1 MAKLAVLGAGSWGT
15 ALAQT
20 AALHGQEV
28 ILWARNPE
36 HIAQMEKNKEN
47 KKYLP
52 GVMLDSHINL
62 TSDLAQTAGCD
73 MTVIA
78 VPTQAQR
85 DFLAQNV
92 TLFNSTDI
100 LINVAKGLEASTG
113 KRLSTVYTE
122 ELGDMSERYVA
133 LYGPS
138 HAEEVGRN
146 MPTALVAASER
157 EQLAA
162 KVQKMFMSED
172 LRVYTNT
179 DVIGVELSGALKNI
193 IALAIGMT
201 IGLGYG
207 DNARAALMTRGL
219 AEISRLGVALGAKPM
234 TFLGLTGV
242 GDLIVTCTSEHSR
255 NRTAGVQL
263 GQGRQ
268 LDDVLSNMGMVVESV
283 PTTRA
288 AYDLARSMNISM
300 PIVEHMYAVLFEGFD
315 VREAA
320 YDLMTRS
327 RKSEQEDFLN

>member
-28 ILWARNPE
+28 ILWARNPK
-36 HIAQMEKNKEN
+36 HIAEMENNKEN

-52 GVMLDSHINL
+52 GVTLDPNIIL
-62 TSDLAQTAGCD
+62 TADLAQTVGCD

-85 DFLAQNV
+85 EFLAQNAV
-92 TLFNSTDI
+92 LFSGKGI

-146 MPTALVAASER
+146 MPTALVAASEN
-157 EQLAA
+157 EQLAE

-172 LRVYTNT
+172 LRVYTSS
-179 DVIGVELSGALKNI
+179 DVIGVELGGALKNI

-263 GQGRQ
+263 GQGRK

-288 AYDLARSMNISM
+288 AYDLARGMNISM
-300 PIVEHMYAVLFEGFD
+300 PIVEHMHAVLFEGFD